1 MPRFALPGCLATGK
15 MPAFRYR
22 ARTVMIEF
30 SPRLSRIKLSPSTMA
45 AQRVREL
52 RAAGRDI
59 IGLTIG
65 EPDFETPA
73 HVKQAVIDA
82 MNRNETKYPPID
94 GIPSLKQAVQRKFSR
109 ENGLDFALDQIMV
122 GTGSKQI
129 LFNTFQ
135 ATVSAGDEVIIPAP
149 YWISYL
155 DMTLVADGTPVVV
168 NCGLESGFKITP
180 DQLESA
186 ITKNTKWLLI
196 NSPGNPSGAIY
207 SRGELQALAEV
218 LRRHPQVWVLSDD
231 IYEHLRFDG
240 VEFCTMA
247 QVAPDLA
254 GRTLTVNGVSKAYA
268 MTGFRLGYAAGPKEL
283 VRAMIKMQSQSTA
296 GVNSLSQWAAVAALE
311 GPQEFLVDRAAAFQE
326 RRDRL
331 LEQLSHVPGMTCDRP
346 QGAFYLFPR
355 CEGLLGRRTPSGK
368 TLESEQ
374 DLVLY
379 LMDEGGVA
387 VVQGEAYGLSPHL
400 RISIASSLE
409 SVVEAGRRISAAVA
423 ALR

>member
-1 MPRFALPGCLATGK
+1 
-15 MPAFRYR
+15 
-22 ARTVMIEF
+22 MIEF

-52 RAAGRDI
+52 RAEGRDI

-65 EPDFETPA
+65 EPDFETPL
-73 HVKQAVIDA
+73 HVKQAVIEA

-94 GIPSLKQAVQRKFSR
+94 GIPPLKQAVQRKFSR
-109 ENGLDFALDQIMV
+109 ENGLEFSLNQIMI

-168 NCGLESGFKITP
+168 NCSLENGFKITP
-180 DQLESA
+180 SQLESA

-207 SRGELQALAEV
+207 SRAELQALAEV

-268 MTGFRLGYAAGPKEL
+268 MTGFRLGYAAGPTEL
-283 VRAMIKMQSQSTA
+283 IRAMIKMQSQSTA

-311 GPQEFLVDRAAAFQE
+311 GPREFLADRAAAFQE

-331 LEQLSHVPGMTCDRP
+331 LELLSRVPGMTCDRP

-355 CEGLLGRRTPSGK
+355 VEGLIGRTTPSGK
-368 TLESEQ
+368 PLATEQ
-374 DLVLY
+374 DLVMY
-379 LMDEGGVA
+379 LLDEGGVA

-400 RISIASSLE
+400 RISIASSLDN
-409 SVVEAGRRISAAVA
+409 VVEAGRRISAAAA

>member
-1 MPRFALPGCLATGK
+1 
-15 MPAFRYR
+15 
-22 ARTVMIEF
+22 MIEL

-52 RAAGRDI
+52 KAAGRDI

-65 EPDFETPA
+65 EPDFDTPA

-94 GIPSLKQAVQRKFSR
+94 GIPSLKKAVQRKFSR

-168 NCGLESGFKITP
+168 NCGIESGFKITP
-180 DQLESA
+180 NQLESA
-186 ITKNTKWLLI
+186 ITKKTKWLLI

-207 SRGELQALAEV
+207 SRSELQALAEV

-254 GRTLTVNGVSKAYA
+254 DRTLTVNGVSKAYA
-268 MTGFRLGYAAGPKEL
+268 MTGFRLGYAAGPKAL
-283 VRAMIKMQSQSTA
+283 IGAMIKIQSQSTA

-311 GPQEFLVDRAAAFQE
+311 GPQEFLADRAAAFQE

-331 LEQLSHVPGMTCDRP
+331 LELLNNVPGMTCDRP

-409 SVVEAGRRISAAVA
+409 NVVEAGRRISSAVA

>member
-1 MPRFALPGCLATGK
+1 
-15 MPAFRYR
+15 
-22 ARTVMIEF
+22 MIEF

-52 RAAGRDI
+52 RAEGRDI

-65 EPDFETPA
+65 EPDFETPL
-73 HVKQAVIDA
+73 HVKQAVIEA

-94 GIPSLKQAVQRKFSR
+94 GIPPLKQAVQRKFSR
-109 ENGLDFALDQIMV
+109 ENGLEFSLNQIMV

-129 LFNTFQ
+129 LFNALQ

-168 NCGLESGFKITP
+168 NCSLENGFKITP
-180 DQLESA
+180 SQLESA

-207 SRGELQALAEV
+207 SRAELQALAEV

-268 MTGFRLGYAAGPKEL
+268 MTGFRLGYAAGPTEL
-283 VRAMIKMQSQSTA
+283 IRAMIKMQSQSTA

-311 GPQEFLVDRAAAFQE
+311 GPQEFLADRAAAFQE

-331 LEQLSHVPGMTCDRP
+331 LELLSRVPGMTCDRP

-355 CEGLLGRRTPSGK
+355 CEGLIGRTTPSGRPLA
-368 TLESEQ
+368 TEQ
-374 DLVLY
+374 DLVMY
-379 LMDEGGVA
+379 LLDEGGVA

-400 RISIASSLE
+400 RISIASSLDN
-409 SVVEAGRRISAAVA
+409 VVEAGRRISAAVA